1 MPAFKSLA
9 ASLAA
14 VAPVMAS
21 SRLLAPAQDIQ
32 IDTPSESAT
41 NPLQWLG
48 ANSPWFAGP
57 NVNGIDPEV
66 PANCYV
72 EQAAYAVRHGSRY
85 PDTGAYNG
93 WVAMQQRVSG
103 RDRIL
108 TQFSFPAVFSS
119 MSLYSRS

>member
-1 MPAFKSLA
+1 MASLKYLVS
-9 ASLAA
+9 SLAA
-14 VAPVMAS
+14 VAPVVAT
-21 SRLLAPAQDIQ
+21 SRILAPGQDIR
-32 IDTPSESAT
+32 IDIPSKSAT

-66 PANCYV
+66 PENCYV

-93 WVAMQQRVSG
+93 WVAMQQRVSPQG
-103 RDRIL
+103 LI
-108 TQFSFPAVFSS
+108 QSQPGS
-119 MSLYSRS
+119 